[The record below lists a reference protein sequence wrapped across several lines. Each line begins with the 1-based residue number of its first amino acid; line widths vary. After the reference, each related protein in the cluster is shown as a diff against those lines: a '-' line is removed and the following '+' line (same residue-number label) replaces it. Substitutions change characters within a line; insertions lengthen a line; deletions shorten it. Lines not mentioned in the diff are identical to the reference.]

1 MKTNDEQVRKGNLIY
16 MKGKT
21 KPLPQIAA
29 EDIIDLIKSNRLEP
43 GDRLQNEYELA
54 KLLNVGR
61 STVREAI
68 RILVSR
74 NILEVRQGA
83 GTFVSYKNG
92 IPEDPLG
99 LAFEGSAVSLAL
111 DMMDVRLMLEPEI
124 AARAAMN
131 ATKRQIAAMLEQCQT
146 VEDLIKANKPY
157 RQEDALFH
165 QRVAECSGN
174 RVVEKLIPII
184 TSSVQLNIGVTRD
197 KYRVQTV
204 TEHRNIAEAIT
215 NHDVYKAKYSM
226 ISHLNILR
234 SGIIDNT

>member
-74 NILEVRQGA
+74 NILEVRLCGKPCA
-83 GTFVSYKNG
+83 GHDGCAS
-92 IPEDPLG
+92 
-99 LAFEGSAVSLAL
+99 
-111 DMMDVRLMLEPEI
+111 
-124 AARAAMN
+124 
-131 ATKRQIAAMLEQCQT
+131 
-146 VEDLIKANKPY
+146 
-157 RQEDALFH
+157 DA
-165 QRVAECSGN
+165 
-174 RVVEKLIPII
+174 
-184 TSSVQLNIGVTRD
+184 
-197 KYRVQTV
+197 
-204 TEHRNIAEAIT
+204 
-215 NHDVYKAKYSM
+215 
-226 ISHLNILR
+226 
-234 SGIIDNT
+234 

>member
-99 LAFEGSAVSLAL
+99 LAF
-111 DMMDVRLMLEPEI
+111 
-124 AARAAMN
+124 
-131 ATKRQIAAMLEQCQT
+131 
-146 VEDLIKANKPY
+146 
-157 RQEDALFH
+157 
-165 QRVAECSGN
+165 
-174 RVVEKLIPII
+174 
-184 TSSVQLNIGVTRD
+184 
-197 KYRVQTV
+197 
-204 TEHRNIAEAIT
+204 
-215 NHDVYKAKYSM
+215 
-226 ISHLNILR
+226 
-234 SGIIDNT
+234 

>member
-99 LAFEGSAVSLAL
+99 LAFEGSAESLAL

-146 VEDLIKANKPY
+146 VED
-157 RQEDALFH
+157 
-165 QRVAECSGN
+165 
-174 RVVEKLIPII
+174 
-184 TSSVQLNIGVTRD
+184 
-197 KYRVQTV
+197 
-204 TEHRNIAEAIT
+204 
-215 NHDVYKAKYSM
+215 
-226 ISHLNILR
+226 
-234 SGIIDNT
+234 

>member
-1 MKTNDEQVRKGNLIY
+1 

-61 STVREAI
+61 SMVREAI

-99 LAFEGSAVSLAL
+99 LAFEGSAESLAL

-157 RQEDALFH
+157 RKEDALFH

>member
-83 GTFVSYKNG
+83 GYFCVLQKWNPGGSPGVG
-92 IPEDPLG
+92 I
-99 LAFEGSAVSLAL
+99 
-111 DMMDVRLMLEPEI
+111 
-124 AARAAMN
+124 
-131 ATKRQIAAMLEQCQT
+131 
-146 VEDLIKANKPY
+146 
-157 RQEDALFH
+157 
-165 QRVAECSGN
+165 
-174 RVVEKLIPII
+174 
-184 TSSVQLNIGVTRD
+184 
-197 KYRVQTV
+197 
-204 TEHRNIAEAIT
+204 
-215 NHDVYKAKYSM
+215 
-226 ISHLNILR
+226 
-234 SGIIDNT
+234 

>member
-1 MKTNDEQVRKGNLIY
+1 MNNKKD
-16 MKGKT
+16 KT
-21 KPLPQIAA
+21 KPLAQIAA
-29 EDIIDLIKSNRLEP
+29 DDIIKLIKDNNLEP

-54 KLLNVGR
+54 KLLSVGR
-61 STVREAI
+61 GTVREAI
-68 RILVSR
+68 RSLVSR

-99 LAFEGSAVSLAL
+99 LAFEGADESLAL

-124 AARAAMN
+124 AALAAMN
-131 ATKRQIAAMLEQCQT
+131 ATRQQVHAMLEQCQK
-146 VEDLIKANKPY
+146 VEDLIRENKPY

-165 QRVAECSGN
+165 QKVAECSGN
-174 RVVEKLIPII
+174 KVVEKLIPVI

-197 KYRVQTV
+197 KYKMQTV
-204 TEHRNIAEAIT
+204 KEHRDIAEAIVQR
-215 NHDVYKAKYSM
+215 DIYKAKYSM

-234 SGIIDNT
+234 SGILENS

>member
-1 MKTNDEQVRKGNLIY
+1 MNNKKD
-16 MKGKT
+16 KT
-21 KPLPQIAA
+21 KPLAQIAA
-29 EDIIDLIKSNRLEP
+29 DDIIKLIKDNNLEP

-54 KLLNVGR
+54 KLLSVGR
-61 STVREAI
+61 GTIREAI
-68 RILVSR
+68 RSLVSR

-99 LAFEGSAVSLAL
+99 LAFEGADESLAL

-124 AARAAMN
+124 AALAAMN
-131 ATKRQIAAMLEQCQT
+131 ATRQQVHAMLEQCQK
-146 VEDLIKANKPY
+146 VEDLIRENKPY

-165 QRVAECSGN
+165 QKVAECSGN
-174 RVVEKLIPII
+174 KVVEKLIPVI

-197 KYRVQTV
+197 KYKMQTV
-204 TEHRNIAEAIT
+204 KEHRNIAEAIVQR
-215 NHDVYKAKYSM
+215 DIYKAKYSM

-234 SGIIDNT
+234 SGILENS

>member
-99 LAFEGSAVSLAL
+99 LAFEGSAESLAL

-157 RQEDALFH
+157 RQEDDLFH